1 MVGGRVVV
9 VFDDETSAAE
19 AGLRISENIRAFNE
33 FRAPEGRL
41 FFDMQIMTGGLKI
54 MNGEVMELPEHSLKR
69 ARSLSAINRIIADV
83 PTVELE
89 GEKYHCVRFVDVP
102 SDSGASTENF
112 FELLSPVNFSE
123 LADTMI
129 AELIRRDQDR
139 LIAQMEIEVELR
151 KRKNDQKTGSSV
163 EYAQA
168 MDDVG
173 RVLRDDLAEIVKYVQ
188 KRSTDRELI
197 STVERMVSN
206 VNKRY
211 LAETTRIIVR

>member
-1 MVGGRVVV
+1 
-9 VFDDETSAAE
+9 
-19 AGLRISENIRAFNE
+19 
-33 FRAPEGRL
+33 
-41 FFDMQIMTGGLKI
+41 
-54 MNGEVMELPEHSLKR
+54 
-69 ARSLSAINRIIADV
+69 
-83 PTVELE
+83 
-89 GEKYHCVRFVDVP
+89 
-102 SDSGASTENF
+102 
-112 FELLSPVNFSE
+112 
-123 LADTMI
+123 MI

-151 KRKNDQKTGSSV
+151 KRKNDQKTGGSV